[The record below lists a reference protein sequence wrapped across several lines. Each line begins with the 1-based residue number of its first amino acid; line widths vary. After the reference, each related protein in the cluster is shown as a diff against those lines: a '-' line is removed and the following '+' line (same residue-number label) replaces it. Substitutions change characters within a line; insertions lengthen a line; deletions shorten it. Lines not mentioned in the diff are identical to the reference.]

1 MLREQKTSKARNK
14 CTLYTF
20 SKMLMRQ
27 YFSPDIKILLI
38 RVDKENFMIHNEN
51 VINSV
56 DKTLITNQ
64 IQEKDKKNESKQSSL
79 S

>member
-1 MLREQKTSKARNK
+1 
-14 CTLYTF
+14 
-20 SKMLMRQ
+20 MRQ

-38 RVDKENFMIHNEN
+38 RVDKENFMIHNKN

>member
-1 MLREQKTSKARNK
+1 M
-14 CTLYTF
+14 YTF

-27 YFSPDIKILLI
+27 YFSLDIKILLI